1 MQKPKQKQ
9 KLGAFDIRNV
19 IGILLG
25 FYGIVLLFMGLFAD
39 PELAK
44 TGGINANLIAGIA
57 LIVVA
62 AVFLLWARLRPL
74 VVQRAPGEEPRA

>member
-1 MQKPKQKQ
+1 MQKEKRKV
-9 KLGAFDIRNV
+9 GAFDIRNV

-25 FYGIVLLFMGLFAD
+25 FYGVVLVLMGLVAD
-39 PELAK
+39 PEFAK
-44 TGGINANLIAGIA
+44 TGGINANLIAGIG

-62 AVFLLWARLRPL
+62 AVFLLWAWLRPL

>member
-1 MQKPKQKQ
+1 MQKQKQ
-9 KLGAFDIRNV
+9 KKVGAFDIRNV

-25 FYGIVLLFMGLFAD
+25 FYGIVLVIMGLVAD

-44 TGGINANLIAGIA
+44 TGGINANLIAGIG

-62 AVFLLWARLRPL
+62 GVFLLWARLRPL
-74 VVQRAPGEEPRA
+74 VVQRRPGEEPRA